1 MSVPI
6 WYNEPSILLNKDH
19 LLEVWPRASMD
30 DYNQK
35 VNAIVRL
42 VILLTLLGTL
52 LSKSI
57 KFLLIGMITLGV
69 IFIICAQ
76 KVPTKQP
83 EGFSDRKLK
92 FTGGKKNDVLVDPL
106 TLDTM
111 IKTDYQSGTAKN
123 PFGNVLLPEIKYNS
137 DRKPATPAFNPE
149 VAEDITKNTKK
160 MVQQLNPGIKNTD
173 KQLFGSM
180 TDEFYLD
187 QSNRVFNSMPNTRVT
202 NDQGAFAQFLY
213 GNMPSCKDGDV
224 IQCSASDAR
233 TTPYR

>member
-6 WYNEPSILLNKDH
+6 WHNEPSILLNKDY
-19 LLEVWPRASMD
+19 LLEIWPRASMD

-42 VILLTLLGTL
+42 VILLTLIGTL

-69 IFIICAQ
+69 IFIICNQ
-76 KVPTKQP
+76 KVPAKEV
-83 EGFSDRKLK
+83 EGFSDKKVK
-92 FTGGKKNDVLVDPL
+92 FTGGKKNDVLIDPL

-111 IKTDYQSGTAKN
+111 IKSDYQAGTAKN

-160 MVQQLNPGIKNTD
+160 MIQQLNPGIKNTD

-180 TDEFYLD
+180 TDEFYLE
-187 QSNRVFNSMPNTRVT
+187 QSNRVFNSTPNTRVT
-202 NDQGAFAQFLY
+202 NDQGAFAQYLY
-213 GNMPSCKDGDV
+213 GDMPSCKDGDGIACV
-224 IQCSASDAR
+224 QDN
-233 TTPYR
+233 YRYILY